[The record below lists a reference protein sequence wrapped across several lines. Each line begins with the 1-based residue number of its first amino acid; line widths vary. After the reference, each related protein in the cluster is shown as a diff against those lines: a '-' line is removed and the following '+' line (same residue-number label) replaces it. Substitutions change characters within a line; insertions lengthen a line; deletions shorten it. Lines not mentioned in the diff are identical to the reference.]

1 MKPANNPKSTPA
13 NSLFRPAM
21 LLAVLL
27 VAIYF
32 ISREVK
38 YYTLNQETL
47 GRFFEIRWWLMGH
60 LSGGILALLI
70 GPFQFWEKFRMR
82 NLKLHRQLGKV
93 YLIAILVATL
103 CSTYMAWTSALK
115 IHFSWALSLQVLAAA
130 WLVTI
135 FMAYRAIRMR
145 RIQRHREW
153 MIRSYIVTFGFI
165 SFRFINDTMA
175 AAEMGTFVERA
186 SSIIYLVLFIPL
198 AIAGLVFEWNRK

>member
-1 MKPANNPKSTPA
+1 MKSESSTKSVPAV
-13 NSLFRPAM
+13 SLFWPVI
-21 LLAVLL
+21 LLTVLL

-47 GRFFEIRWWLMGH
+47 GRFFEIRWWLVGH
-60 LSGGILALLI
+60 LTGGILALLI
-70 GPFQFWEKFRMR
+70 GPFQFWEKFRIR
-82 NLKLHRQLGKV
+82 NLKLHRLLGKI
-93 YLIAILVATL
+93 YLVAILVATL

-135 FMAYRAIRMR
+135 FMAYRAIRLR
-145 RIQRHREW
+145 RVQRHREW
-153 MIRSYIVTFGFI
+153 MIRSYLVTFGFV

-186 SSIIYLVLFIPL
+186 PSIVYLVLFIPL
-198 AIAGLVFEWNRK
+198 TIAGLVFEWNRK